1 MPSSPLAVREL
12 RYAALVKLNSVARG
26 ARARRGTPPAPPTLL
41 VLSGIA
47 SVQLG
52 AAVAKHLFARV
63 GPGGTV
69 LLRLLFAALV
79 LCALTR
85 PRLRGL
91 SRRQLLLV
99 LVFGAVLAVMNGSFY
114 AAIDR
119 IPLGIAVT
127 VEFSGP
133 LAVAIIGSRRLLDA
147 LWVVLAGAGVVL
159 LTRGSGGGGALNP
172 AGLGLAAFAGACWA
186 CYILL
191 GKRLGRSFAGH
202 DGLALATA
210 VGAALLVPV
219 GVAQG
224 GRALLDWR
232 VLAVGVA
239 VGLLSSA
246 IPYSLELEA
255 LRWLPARVFGVFMSL
270 EPAVAALVGFVVL
283 GEHLLGRE
291 IAAIALVSAA
301 SAGAA
306 LADQRAATTGLSGT

>member
-1 MPSSPLAVREL
+1 
-12 RYAALVKLNSVARG
+12 VKSASGTVT
-26 ARARRGTPPAPPTLL
+26 RRGRPPAPPPLL

-52 AAVAKHLFARV
+52 AAIAKTLFDRV

-69 LLRLLFAALV
+69 LLRLLVAALV

-85 PRLRGL
+85 PRLRALG
-91 SRRQLLLV
+91 RRQLLLV
-99 LVFGAVLAVMNGSFY
+99 VVFGAVLAVMNDSFY

-133 LAVAIIGSRRLLDA
+133 LLVAIAGSRRWLDA

-159 LTRGSGGGGALNP
+159 LTRSGDGSALNP

-191 GKRLGRSFAGH
+191 GKRLGRVFHGQ
-202 DGLALATA
+202 DGLALATV
-210 VGAALLVPV
+210 VGAILLLPV
-219 GVAQG
+219 GLADG
-224 GRALLDWR
+224 GAALLDWR
-232 VLAVGVA
+232 VLGVGVA

-246 IPYSLELEA
+246 IPYSLEIEA

-270 EPAVAALVGFVVL
+270 EPAVGALAGFVVL

-291 IAAIALVSAA
+291 VAAIALVSLA

-306 LADQRAATTGLSGT
+306 LADQRAPAAAADIPSGA

>member
-1 MPSSPLAVREL
+1 M
-12 RYAALVKLNSVARG
+12 LVVG
-26 ARARRGTPPAPPTLL
+26 
-41 VLSGIA
+41 GIA

-52 AAVAKHLFARV
+52 AAVAKHLFGRV

-69 LLRLLFAALV
+69 LLRLLFAAAV

-91 SRRQLLLV
+91 RRRQVLLV
-99 LVFGAVLAVMNGSFY
+99 LVFGAVLAVMNASFY

-133 LAVAIIGSRRLLDA
+133 LSVAIIGSRRWLDA
-147 LWVVLAGAGVVL
+147 LWVLLAGAGVVL
-159 LTRGSGGGGALNP
+159 LTRAGGGGALNP
-172 AGLGLAAFAGACWA
+172 AGLALAAFAGVCWA
-186 CYILL
+186 GYILL
-191 GKRLGRSFAGH
+191 GKRLGRSFSGH

-210 VGAALLVPV
+210 VGAVLLLPV

-270 EPAVAALVGFVVL
+270 EPAVAALAGFVIL

-291 IAAIALVSAA
+291 VAAIALVSVA

-306 LADQRAATTGLSGT
+306 LADQRAAAAARA